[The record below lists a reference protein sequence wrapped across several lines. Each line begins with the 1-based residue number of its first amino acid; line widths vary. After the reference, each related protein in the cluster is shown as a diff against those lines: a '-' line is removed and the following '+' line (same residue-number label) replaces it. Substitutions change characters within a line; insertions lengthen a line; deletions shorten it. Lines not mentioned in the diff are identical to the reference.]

1 MKDGRLISCSGDCT
15 INIYEKYT
23 FKLQCSIKEHSSHV
37 SSINQLNNGKIISCS
52 WDYTMKIIKLNKLND
67 EKKYDLE
74 QTLSGHTC
82 HVMNPIE
89 IRDNEIISFSLDTN
103 MKKLE
108 LKIMNLNVPKQLTS
122 KNQAQIVIF

>member
-1 MKDGRLISCSGDCT
+1 
-15 INIYEKYT
+15 
-23 FKLQCSIKEHSSHV
+23 
-37 SSINQLNNGKIISCS
+37 
-52 WDYTMKIIKLNKLND
+52 MKIIKLNKLND

-122 KNQAQIVIF
+122 KNQARIVIF